1 MSYFDS
7 AFIAKFYLDEPESE
21 AIRALAESLGEV
33 HCVAIGRIEVAAVFH
48 RKWREGAFSAAVF
61 REVSDQFSDD
71 CAASLWQWLPLT
83 ASLAEAAA
91 RAIRRTPRTLFLR
104 SADALHLTCAREHG
118 FRSIYSNDR
127 HVLAAARHFKLKGV
141 NVSYSSP
148 LSGPREPRR

>member
-33 HCVAIGRIEVAAVFH
+33 HCVTIGRIEVASVFH
-48 RKWREGAFSAAVF
+48 RKWREGAFSVAAF

-71 CAASLWQWLPLT
+71 CAASLWHWLPLS
-83 ASLAEAAA
+83 AALAEAAA
-91 RAIRRTPRTLFLR
+91 RAIRRMPRTVFLR

-118 FRSIYSNDR
+118 FRSVYSNDR
-127 HVLAAARHFKLKGV
+127 RVLAAARYFKLKGI
-141 NVSYSSP
+141 NVAA
-148 LSGPREPRR
+148 

>member
-33 HCVAIGRIEVAAVFH
+33 HCVAIGRIEVATVFH
-48 RKWREGAFSAAVF
+48 RKWREGAFSASAF

-83 ASLAEAAA
+83 APLVEAAA
-91 RAIRRTPRTLFLR
+91 HAVRRMPRTMFLR

-127 HVLAAARHFKLKGV
+127 HVLAAARYFKLKGV
-141 NVSYSSP
+141 NATP
-148 LSGPREPRR
+148 GA

>member
-33 HCVAIGRIEVAAVFH
+33 HCVAIGRIEVATVFH
-48 RKWREGAFSAAVF
+48 RKWREGAFSASAF

-83 ASLAEAAA
+83 VPLVEAAA
-91 RAIRRTPRTLFLR
+91 HAVRRMPRTMFLR

-127 HVLAAARHFKLKGV
+127 HVLAAARYFKLKGV
-141 NVSYSSP
+141 NTTP
-148 LSGPREPRR
+148 GA